1 MDTGGVMGG
10 GGPGGR
16 KPTIR
21 KCVSLGAVSGLEPFK
36 ECLLKQLSVPGGK
49 CIGLN
54 PGRKNGGGG
63 GGGGTPGPK
72 PGGGIPK
79 GGVKVGGC
87 RAPTTGGPGW
97 GGGTYKVEKRE
108 K

>member
-1 MDTGGVMGG
+1 MDTGGVIGG

-21 KCVSLGAVSGLEPFK
+21 KIMSTYVVPPNLGLRK
-36 ECLLKQLSVPGGK
+36 ECLLEQLTVPGGR

-72 PGGGIPK
+72 PGGGMPK
-79 GGVKVGGC
+79 GGVKVGGW
-87 RAPTTGGPGW
+87 RAPTTGGPG
-97 GGGTYKVEKRE
+97 
-108 K
+108 

>member
-1 MDTGGVMGG
+1 MDTGGVIGG

-16 KPTIR
+16 KPRIR
-21 KCVSLGAVSGLEPFK
+21 KTMSTSAASLHLRFCEKS
-36 ECLLKQLSVPGGK
+36 LLKLLSVPGGR

-79 GGVKVGGC
+79 GGVKVGGW
-87 RAPTTGGPGW
+87 RAPTTGGPG
-97 GGGTYKVEKRE
+97 
-108 K
+108 

>member
-1 MDTGGVMGG
+1 MFTS
-10 GGPGGR
+10 GP
-16 KPTIR
+16 KKNVFSNKFI
-21 KCVSLGAVSGLEPFK
+21 
-36 ECLLKQLSVPGGK
+36 VPGGK

-79 GGVKVGGC
+79 GGVKVGGW

-97 GGGTYKVEKRE
+97 CGGT
-108 K
+108 